1 VHLLSVPHTGEYD
14 AMAVAQGLA
23 VPESTVLGKKKVER
37 KVKKKVGIALPG
49 SPISSSSSAEESTD
63 ASLGKEGGSWDL
75 PAISLPNG
83 CNSLPT
89 DLIPLLER
97 FTRIYLWLDNDKS
110 GECSAVQ
117 SSAVRAVV

>member
-1 VHLLSVPHTGEYD
+1 VHSLFAPHTGEYD

-23 VPESTVLGKKKVER
+23 VPESAVVDKKKAER
-37 KVKKKVGIALPG
+37 KFKKKGGIALPG
-49 SPISSSSSAEESTD
+49 SLTSSSSSAEESPD
-63 ASLGKEGGSWDL
+63 AGPGKEGGSWDL

-83 CNSLPT
+83 CNSLPA

-110 GECSAVQ
+110 GECSAV
-117 SSAVRAVV
+117 

>member
-1 VHLLSVPHTGEYD
+1 VSHTGEYD

-23 VPESTVLGKKKVER
+23 VPESTVLGKKKVVR

-49 SPISSSSSAEESTD
+49 SPTSSSSSADDSTD
-63 ASLGKEGGSWDL
+63 AGLGKEGFSWDL

-117 SSAVRAVV
+117 CSAVQCKAVYCVL